1 MNTYL
6 AIDFGGGSG
15 RVMIGSIHQGV
26 LKLKEVYRFPNRQVH
41 LGGHI
46 YWDFLAVFEEM
57 KAGIR
62 QAVRQGYSIRS
73 IGIDTWGV
81 DFGLIDKNGNLL
93 GNPVCYRDARAEGMP
108 EKLFGEA
115 ELSAHYAEA
124 GIQVMHINTL
134 FQLCSMKKSD
144 DVQLRVA
151 DKLLFMPD
159 LFSYYLTGVA
169 NNEYCIASTSELL
182 NARTRTWNRGL
193 IERLGLPQSLFG
205 DIVMPGTV
213 RGRLKPEICEELGL
227 SGEVEVI
234 AVGSHDTSS
243 AVFAVPQAEGQQAF
257 LSSGTWSLL
266 GVEVPQPI
274 LSEEAHKAGF
284 TNEGGVG
291 GKIRFLQNIT
301 GLWMLQRLMAQ
312 WKGEGKNVD
321 YDYLLSA
328 AEASDI
334 TSVIDVDDPFFQSPH
349 DMEVAIAG
357 YCHKNS
363 SQIPASQGE
372 YVRCILQSLAQRYK
386 RGIEQLNLLLPTP
399 VKQLHIM
406 GGGCRNGLLNRLTSE
421 ALGTPV
427 YVGPIEATAI
437 GNILVQA
444 LAEGEIKDRSEIK
457 EII

>member
-15 RVMIGSIHQGV
+15 RVMVGSIHQGV

-151 DKLLFMPD
+151 DKLLFMP
-159 LFSYYLTGVA
+159 
-169 NNEYCIASTSELL
+169 
-182 NARTRTWNRGL
+182 
-193 IERLGLPQSLFG
+193 
-205 DIVMPGTV
+205 
-213 RGRLKPEICEELGL
+213 
-227 SGEVEVI
+227 
-234 AVGSHDTSS
+234 
-243 AVFAVPQAEGQQAF
+243 
-257 LSSGTWSLL
+257 
-266 GVEVPQPI
+266 
-274 LSEEAHKAGF
+274 
-284 TNEGGVG
+284 
-291 GKIRFLQNIT
+291 GK
-301 GLWMLQRLMAQ
+301 
-312 WKGEGKNVD
+312 
-321 YDYLLSA
+321 
-328 AEASDI
+328 
-334 TSVIDVDDPFFQSPH
+334 
-349 DMEVAIAG
+349 
-357 YCHKNS
+357 
-363 SQIPASQGE
+363 
-372 YVRCILQSLAQRYK
+372 
-386 RGIEQLNLLLPTP
+386 
-399 VKQLHIM
+399 
-406 GGGCRNGLLNRLTSE
+406 
-421 ALGTPV
+421 
-427 YVGPIEATAI
+427 
-437 GNILVQA
+437 
-444 LAEGEIKDRSEIK
+444 
-457 EII
+457 